1 MNEQG
6 AITRIYIPPR
16 LEAHRLIEEMMIAAN
31 VCAAE
36 TLETRQV
43 PLLFRVHDAPPP
55 ERMHALADF
64 IKPLGARL
72 DLGQP
77 VVPALF
83 NRIMV
88 KARDS
93 EHYPTISEAVL
104 RTQSQ
109 AVYTPENIGHFGLN
123 LGRYAHFTSPIR
135 RYADLIVHRALIRAL
150 KLGKDGL
157 TDAEIEKLPAIAEAV
172 SATERRAMIAE
183 RTAADRYLSAFMSD
197 QIGECF
203 NGQIS
208 GVSRAGLFVKLD
220 GTGADGLVPIS
231 RLGAERF
238 FVDDDKLSLVGGTT
252 GTVFRIGQPVEIRL
266 MEATPLQGGLLFS
279 LEDYASFP
287 NAKGRKIRRGPATS
301 RRPHANKRRKNS
313 RKTGRRK

>member
-1 MNEQG
+1 
-6 AITRIYIPPR
+6 
-16 LEAHRLIEEMMIAAN
+16 
-31 VCAAE
+31 
-36 TLETRQV
+36 
-43 PLLFRVHDAPPP
+43 
-55 ERMHALADF
+55 
-64 IKPLGARL
+64 
-72 DLGQP
+72 
-77 VVPALF
+77 
-83 NRIMV
+83 
-88 KARDS
+88 
-93 EHYPTISEAVL
+93 
-104 RTQSQ
+104 
-109 AVYTPENIGHFGLN
+109 

-157 TDAEIEKLPAIAEAV
+157 TDAEIEELPAIAEAV

-220 GTGADGLVPIS
+220 DTGADGLVPIS

-266 MEATPLQGGLLFS
+266 MEASPLQGGLLFS

-287 NAKGRKIRRGPATS
+287 NAKGRKIRRGPASS
-301 RRPHANKRRKNS
+301 RRPHANKRPKNS

>member
-1 MNEQG
+1 
-6 AITRIYIPPR
+6 
-16 LEAHRLIEEMMIAAN
+16 
-31 VCAAE
+31 
-36 TLETRQV
+36 
-43 PLLFRVHDAPPP
+43 
-55 ERMHALADF
+55 
-64 IKPLGARL
+64 
-72 DLGQP
+72 
-77 VVPALF
+77 
-83 NRIMV
+83 
-88 KARDS
+88 
-93 EHYPTISEAVL
+93 
-104 RTQSQ
+104 
-109 AVYTPENIGHFGLN
+109 VYTPENIGHFGLN
-123 LGRYAHFTSPIR
+123 LSRYAHFTSPIR

-157 TDAEIEKLPAIAEAV
+157 TDAEIEQLPAIAEAI

-220 GTGADGLVPIS
+220 STGADGLVPIS

-266 MEATPLQGGLLFS
+266 MEATPLQGGLLFF

-287 NAKGRKIRRGPATS
+287 NAKGRKISRGPATS

>member
-1 MNEQG
+1 
-6 AITRIYIPPR
+6 
-16 LEAHRLIEEMMIAAN
+16 
-31 VCAAE
+31 
-36 TLETRQV
+36 
-43 PLLFRVHDAPPP
+43 
-55 ERMHALADF
+55 
-64 IKPLGARL
+64 
-72 DLGQP
+72 
-77 VVPALF
+77 
-83 NRIMV
+83 
-88 KARDS
+88 
-93 EHYPTISEAVL
+93 
-104 RTQSQ
+104 
-109 AVYTPENIGHFGLN
+109 
-123 LGRYAHFTSPIR
+123 
-135 RYADLIVHRALIRAL
+135 
-150 KLGKDGL
+150 
-157 TDAEIEKLPAIAEAV
+157 
-172 SATERRAMIAE
+172 MIAE
-183 RTAADRYLSAFMSD
+183 RMAADRYLSAFMSD

-220 GTGADGLVPIS
+220 DTGADGLVPIS

-287 NAKGRKIRRGPATS
+287 NAKGRKIRRGPASS